1 MRVQQTILIVDDSAP
16 SVQLLHSALGGYR
29 VLFALNGEDALRLAA
44 EARPDLILIDVVM
57 PGMDGYELC
66 RRLKADELLGEIPVV
81 FITSLARTSDEE
93 RGLELGAVDYITK
106 PVVPAL
112 VRLRVHAQLELKRQR
127 DLLARR
133 TAELEEAL
141 QRLRLLEGIIPI
153 CMYCKKIKNDEDS
166 WQQLESYFAQH
177 SGASFSHG
185 ICPDCFARE
194 MEEQEG

>member
-1 MRVQQTILIVDDSAP
+1 MQVQQTILIVDDSAP
-16 SVQLLHSALGGYR
+16 SVQLLHSALAGYR
-29 VLFALNGEDALRLAA
+29 VLFALNGEDALRLASS
-44 EARPDLILIDVVM
+44 ARPDLILVDVVM
-57 PGMDGYELC
+57 PGMDGLELC
-66 RRLKADELLGEIPVV
+66 RRLKADDLLREIPVV

-141 QRLRLLEGIIPI
+141 QRLRQLEGIISI
-153 CMYCKKIKNDEDS
+153 CMYCKKIKNDENS
-166 WQQLESYFAQH
+166 WQQLESYFSQH

-185 ICPDCFARE
+185 ICPECFARR
-194 MEEQEG
+194 MEEQDV